1 MNPMSYELHA
11 TIKQHQQ
18 DLHREAQADRLL
30 ASLPRRIQ
38 RPSSAS
44 NEHLLA
50 RTGRWLIAV
59 GTRLEARY
67 ASMPVTQNSH
77 S

>member
-11 TIKQHQQ
+11 IIEQHQQ
-18 DLHREAQADRLL
+18 DLLREAQVDRLL
-30 ASLPRRIQ
+30 AILPPRSQ
-38 RPSSAS
+38 RSSAAPVRR
-44 NEHLLA
+44 LLA

-67 ASMPVTQNSH
+67 ASIPTTQNSH
-77 S
+77 P

>member
-1 MNPMSYELHA
+1 MNPTSYELHA

-18 DLHREAQADRLL
+18 DLHREAQANRLL
-30 ASLPRRIQ
+30 ASLPSRTQ
-38 RPSSAS
+38 RPSAAPGG
-44 NEHLLA
+44 HLLA

-67 ASMPVTQNSH
+67 ASMPATQNSH